1 MGATAAIVGSWLA
14 GGGAAA
20 IGRRRCR
27 CGDLGGHEQGPTI
40 NMPAPPQI
48 DPNGDPAAAT
58 KKAEGAADQQRK
70 RSAAAGA
77 TGSTILTGPGGL
89 GQVSA
94 DQQGRKNLL
103 RSASTARSPSLA
115 CCTAVAPILP
125 NQGACLVDSR
135 SAVSTSAPQ
144 AKRRTRW
151 PTALSLAA
159 NT

>member
-1 MGATAAIVGSWLA
+1 MGASAAIVGSWLA

-20 IGRRRCR
+20 VA
-27 CGDLGGHEQGPTI
+27 GGVAAGVAISAATSKAPTI

-103 RSASTARSPSLA
+103 
-115 CCTAVAPILP
+115 
-125 NQGACLVDSR
+125 GY
-135 SAVSTSAPQ
+135 
-144 AKRRTRW
+144 
-151 PTALSLAA
+151 
-159 NT
+159 